1 MDVNLKDNNLKKIK
15 INDQE
20 SKDTYDTKTFKELI
34 LKQMKT
40 LGEPSENLLRPTK
53 YFGFNKADL
62 EKIFEEN
69 EAV

>member
-1 MDVNLKDNNLKKIK
+1 
-15 INDQE
+15 
-20 SKDTYDTKTFKELI
+20 
-34 LKQMKT
+34 MKT